1 MELLAELWKANIRAE
16 ADYSNDFEQNPNA
29 SIKEAESML
38 MVNGFAVHK
47 TLIQKMKKNAGER
60 KSTTVTAKKN
70 QPAGILTEKIREI
83 VREEIA
89 ETIKSELAKL
99 LS

>member
-1 MELLAELWKANIRAE
+1 MSSIISKNGLINKTNLLELF
-16 ADYSNDFEQNPNA
+16 FEQNPNA

-38 MVNGFAVHK
+38 MVNGLVVHK
-47 TLIQKMKKNAGER
+47 TLIQKIKKNAGKR
-60 KSTTVTAKKN
+60 KSPTVAAKKN
-70 QPAGILTEKIREI
+70 QPAGTLTEKIREI

>member
-1 MELLAELWKANIRAE
+1 MSSIISKNGLINKTNLLELF
-16 ADYSNDFEQNPNA
+16 FEQNPNA
-29 SIKEAESML
+29 SVKETENML
-38 MVNGFAVHK
+38 MMNGLSVHNS
-47 TLIQKMKKNAGER
+47 LIQRIKKNAGRR
-60 KSTTVTAKKN
+60 KNTTVAAKKN
-70 QPAGILTEKIREI
+70 QPAGTLTEKIREI

>member
-1 MELLAELWKANIRAE
+1 MSSIISKNGLISKTNLLELF
-16 ADYSNDFEQNPNA
+16 FEQNPNA
-29 SIKEAESML
+29 SVKEAESML
-38 MVNGFAVHK
+38 MMNGFVVHK
-47 TLIQKMKKNAGER
+47 TLIQKVKKNADKR
-60 KSTTVTAKKN
+60 KNTTVTAKKN
-70 QPAGILTEKIREI
+70 QPAGTLTEKIREI

>member
-1 MELLAELWKANIRAE
+1 MSSIISKNGLINKTNLLELF
-16 ADYSNDFEQNPNA
+16 FEQNPNA
-29 SIKEAESML
+29 SVKEAESML
-38 MVNGFAVHK
+38 MVNGLVVHNS
-47 TLIQKMKKNAGER
+47 LIQKMKKNAGKR
-60 KSTTVTAKKN
+60 KSTVAAKKN
-70 QPAGILTEKIREI
+70 QPAGTLTEKIREI